1 MPAKTEK
8 AQIRLTRVSS
18 AYWRVTFDNP
28 PLNVMGPQFVREMR
42 EIVGDVDGF
51 VDALARRIA
60 SFDKWAIANT
70 KRLVSAASLPQ
81 DVEIAAGWDA
91 CMTSIGRPAAQG
103 RIKALLEQGFH
114 RPGDA
119 EDRLRFY
126 LGRLGDGG

>member
-1 MPAKTEK
+1 VLLSSNDIGGDLAEAYGYVNRSMPDAE
-8 AQIRLTRVSS
+8 L
-18 AYWRVTFDNP
+18 
-28 PLNVMGPQFVREMR
+28 
-42 EIVGDVDGF
+42 DGF
-51 VDALARRIA
+51 VDALAKRIA

-103 RIKALLEQGFH
+103 KIKVLFERGFH

-119 EDRLRFY
+119 EDRLGFY
-126 LGRLGDGG
+126 VGQLGHGG